1 MTSKGILGG
10 PGVEGWTLQIRNVLR
25 VFSLT
30 CRTREPRV
38 TVRSEYTFL
47 SMRDETRRMRE
58 DRTFPTELA
67 PQRIVNEGSLSTS
80 KARLRT
86 SISAFLEKK
95 SGKRVMVSFGRSWE
109 RSRVSLIS
117 WCASSRSFLD
127 RDSVRE
133 PTVSAGWVNI
143 SSS

>member
-95 SGKRVMVSFGRSWE
+95 SGKRVMVIFGRS
-109 RSRVSLIS
+109 
-117 WCASSRSFLD
+117 
-127 RDSVRE
+127 
-133 PTVSAGWVNI
+133 
-143 SSS
+143 